1 MTSDAAREHAA
12 REKTRRED
20 ADRDDAPGGVFTGW
34 IAGARLI
41 SGLILFVYV
50 TTHLINHAIGLWS
63 IEGMHV
69 VFAWFLWLWDSL
81 LGTVALYGAL
91 TVHVMIALRA
101 VVMRDRFRDMW
112 QPEIAQLA
120 LGLLIPLLLIDHAI
134 TTRGAYELYGTAT
147 DYTYVLYALWIGEP
161 LYAVKQSVALI
172 VAWGHGCIGLH
183 FWLQFKGW
191 YRRWSPA
198 LLALAVFVPTLS
210 LAGFVASG
218 MEIRQRAEQPG
229 WTERAVARMNL
240 PSPEDRATLFGLMD
254 DGRIAY
260 IALVI
265 AAFAANGIR
274 GSYHRRRRSLT
285 LRYGTGEV
293 VRATRGRSI
302 LEISRLEGIP
312 HASVCG
318 GRGRCS
324 TCRVRIGVGLDAL
337 PPPSESEAKVLR
349 RIGAPPNV
357 RLACQ
362 TPVIDGLEVT
372 PLLPPHAD
380 TGEARGGPGYR
391 HGREIEI
398 AVLFA
403 DIRGFTTISEGR
415 LPYDVVFI
423 LNRYFAEMGAAI
435 EGAGGR
441 LDKFIGDGIMA
452 LFGVDSDPATG
463 SRQALDAARAMSER
477 LVELNLSLTGELSSP
492 LKIGIGIHTG
502 PCIVGELGYG
512 KVRGLTAV
520 GDTVNTA
527 SRLEGLTKQEGV
539 QLIVSRALVD
549 HAGITLPGARETH
562 LPIRGREEPMGVWCV
577 ER

>member
-1 MTSDAAREHAA
+1 MTSDAKAA
-12 REKTRRED
+12 ED
-20 ADRDDAPGGVFTGW
+20 FDRDDAPGGVFTGW

-41 SGLILFVYV
+41 SGLVLFGYV
-50 TTHLINHAIGLWS
+50 TTHLINHAAGLWS
-63 IEGMHV
+63 IEAMHV
-69 VFAWFLWLWDSL
+69 LFVWFLWFWDSVP
-81 LGTVALYGAL
+81 GTIALYGGL
-91 TVHVMIALRA
+91 TVHVSIALRA

-112 QPEIAQLA
+112 PPEIAQLA
-120 LGLLIPLLLIDHAI
+120 LGLLIPLLLIDHVIA
-134 TTRGAYELYGTAT
+134 TRGAYELYGAAT

-161 LYAVKQSVALI
+161 FYAVKQAVALI

-198 LLALAVFVPTLS
+198 LLALAVFVPTVS

-218 MEIRQRAEQPG
+218 MEIRQRAEQPD
-229 WTERAVARMNL
+229 WTERAVAQMKR
-240 PSPEDRATLFGLMD
+240 PSPEQRSTLSGLMD
-254 DGRIAY
+254 DGRIGY
-260 IALVI
+260 VALVI

-274 GSYHRRRRSLT
+274 SAFNRRRRSVT

-293 VRATRGRSI
+293 VRATRGRSV
-302 LEISRLEGIP
+302 LETSRLEGIP

-324 TCRVRIGVGLDAL
+324 TCRVRIGAGLDL
-337 PPPSESEAKVLR
+337 LNPPSESEAKVLR

-362 TPVIDGLEVT
+362 TRVVDGLEVT
-372 PLLPPHAD
+372 PLLPPHTD
-380 TGEARGGPGYR
+380 TGAARGGPGYR
-391 HGREIEI
+391 HGRDIEI

-452 LFGVDSDPATG
+452 LFGVDSDPVTG
-463 SRQALDAARAMSER
+463 SRQALEAARAMSER

-539 QLIVSRALVD
+539 QLIVSHALME
-549 HAGITLPGARETH
+549 HAGVTLPNARATE
-562 LPIRGREEPMGVWCV
+562 LPIRGREEPLKVWCV
-577 ER
+577 EEAPPMTDATR